1 MALFE
6 WVNRWRPVMAGARG
20 RAGKRIGL
28 MPLVA
33 VLAFAL
39 SGCAT
44 LQGIDSEIADAEV
57 TPDTAAP
64 IVSGREDARDRALGA
79 REHPKVLASYGGVYR
94 NNRLERYVAS
104 VTDRLRRVSDRPDL
118 PFRVTILNSPSI
130 NAFSLPGGYVYVTR
144 GLLALAND
152 EAEVAAVI
160 AHEMAHITQRHAIAR
175 EEEAVSAA
183 IATQVISDVVDDPR
197 ASEAA
202 FVLSQGQ
209 LAQFSRRQELEADRI
224 GIRTL
229 GRAGYDPQAAVSFL
243 TSLERQTALHA
254 RLLNRAYDSGRVD
267 LFATHPS
274 TPERIAAARQ
284 DVQDVLPESGDRERD
299 RGSHMTAINGILYG
313 DDPEE
318 GFVRGETFVHPGLG
332 LTFTMPRGYGLEN
345 TAQAVIGFSERGDL
359 IRFDGISLPRGA
371 PLAEYLATE
380 GLQGG
385 RITDVRQERVNGLE
399 TAIADAEAPGWN
411 FRIALIRTAPNAAY
425 RFILASRSLSSS
437 TEAAFLQTV
446 RSFRLLTPQESRAV
460 QPLRIAVATVQ
471 PGDTEGS
478 LAGRMALD
486 DRALERFLTLNGL
499 GAGSTISPGM
509 QVKLIAN

>member
-1 MALFE
+1 MALMD
-6 WVNRWRPVMAGARG
+6 WWNGSAVTGRRG
-20 RAGKRIGL
+20 RVA
-28 MPLVA
+28 PALVLS
-33 VLAFAL
+33 LAAAL
-39 SGCAT
+39 VVSGCST
-44 LQGIDSEIADAEV
+44 LQRAESFEEPVVDAPQESAERP
-57 TPDTAAP
+57 TP
-64 IVSGREDARDRALGA
+64 REDARDRALGA

-94 NNRLERYVAS
+94 SARIERYVAG
-104 VTDRLRRVSDRPDL
+104 VTDRLRRVSERPDL

-175 EEEAVSAA
+175 EEQAVSAA
-183 IATQVISDVVDDPR
+183 IATQVISDVVDDPQ

-209 LAQFSRRQELEADRI
+209 LAQFSRRQELQADEI
-224 GIRTL
+224 GIATL
-229 GRAGYDPQAAVSFL
+229 ARAGYDPQAAVSFL
-243 TSLERQTALHA
+243 TSLERQTSLHA

-274 TPERIAAARQ
+274 TPERIAAARR
-284 DVQDVLPESGDRERD
+284 DVEQVLPESGARERNRD
-299 RGSHMTAINGILYG
+299 SHLSAVNGLLYG

-318 GFVRGETFVHPGLG
+318 GYVRGQTFSHPGLG
-332 LTFTMPRGYGLEN
+332 LTFTMPDGYGLEN

-359 IRFDGISLPRGA
+359 IRFDGVSLPRGA

-385 RITDVRQERVNGLE
+385 QITDVRQERIAGLE
-399 TAIADAEAPGWN
+399 TAIADAEAPGWA
-411 FRIALIRTAPNAAY
+411 FRIALIRTEPDAAY

-437 TEAAFLQTV
+437 TEAAFLETV
-446 RSFRLLTPQESRAV
+446 RSFRLLSAAESDAI
-460 QPLRIAVATVQ
+460 QPLRIAIATVQ
-471 PGDTEGS
+471 PGDTEGTI
-478 LAGRMALD
+478 ARRMALQ
-486 DRALERFLTLNGL
+486 DRALERFLTLNGFS
-499 GAGSTISPGM
+499 AGNTIRPGM